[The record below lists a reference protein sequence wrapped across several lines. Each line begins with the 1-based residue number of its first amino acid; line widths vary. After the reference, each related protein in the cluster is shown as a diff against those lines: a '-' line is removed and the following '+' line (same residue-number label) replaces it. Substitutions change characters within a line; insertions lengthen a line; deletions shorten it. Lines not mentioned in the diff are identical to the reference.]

1 MRTYSRRCKMAQTKR
16 KDKSLKK
23 LTEEHKYYAKK
34 VDELE
39 KERTMYRDFG
49 HKALLLK
56 LKKTKLYI
64 KDQIDRLT
72 K

>member
-1 MRTYSRRCKMAQTKR
+1 MSKIKNKTI
-16 KDKSLKK
+16 KK
-23 LTEEHKYYAKK
+23 LTQDHKYYSEK

-49 HKALLLK
+49 HKALLIK

-64 KDQIDRLT
+64 KDQIDRLLKNET
-72 K
+72 